1 MKGNGWSRVIQKYV
15 RFIRFFPSAQAGA
28 QIGHLHSHHPR
39 YVKKSQSRKRNT
51 FFPWMEIKLLN
62 GQNFSKLKAR
72 TMILMI
78 LEGFHQQ
85 EVFCEYIVNDVF
97 ERTFLLWF
105 NWTFRKRPDLF
116 ASLPEVGVWRWGRNG
131 SLCMHIMVP
140 MVSLV
145 GSIPVTRVPK
155 NDSFAKQFVY
165 TVHLMCPERT
175 LSSGSWAQ
183 AMLPAMPISSSLSLD
198 TVGRLA
204 KIIFLLQWP
213 VCFLILA
220 IQVGV

>member
-1 MKGNGWSRVIQKYV
+1 
-15 RFIRFFPSAQAGA
+15 
-28 QIGHLHSHHPR
+28 
-39 YVKKSQSRKRNT
+39 
-51 FFPWMEIKLLN
+51 MEIKLLN

-131 SLCMHIMVP
+131 SVCTHI

-145 GSIPVTRVPK
+145 GSIPVTRLLK
-155 NDSFAKQFVY
+155 NDSFANIRFFCQAVCLHCTFDV
-165 TVHLMCPERT
+165 PRT
-175 LSSGSWAQ
+175 DAQLRQLSASNAPCNANFIHSELGHCWSFGE
-183 AMLPAMPISSSLSLD
+183 D
-198 TVGRLA
+198 H
-204 KIIFLLQWP
+204 FLLQWP